1 MSNEQKASATCGND
15 QWLKQYYF
23 TRAAFSVLWVA
34 AALTAGQ
41 QSFAVA
47 AALLIIYPA
56 WDAAANV
63 VDAARSGGFAVNRSQ
78 VINATAS
85 SIMTIAVIL
94 ALMMNMNWVLGAFG
108 LWAIF
113 SGLLQLGAAAAW
125 GCSSSLENKRRSVGD
140 DIERW
145 PIGVS
150 GRALYLSSANAAGAF
165 NLHGHGL
172 RWCRGILLPG
182 FGDMAECFGLASRY
196 AQSRTVRCR
205 SSVVYERKAT
215 I

>member
-1 MSNEQKASATCGND
+1 MSNEQKASATRGND

-78 VINATAS
+78 VINVTAS

-113 SGLLQLGAAAAW
+113 SGLLQLGAAV
-125 GCSSSLENKRRSVGD
+125 RRWKTNGGQWAM
-140 DIERW
+140 IL
-145 PIGVS
+145 S
-150 GRALYLSSANAAGAF
+150 GGQSALAGALF
-165 NLHGHGL
+165 IFQAQMPQEPSISTVTGYAGVGAFYFLVSAIWLSVSVSRCGM
-172 RWCRGILLPG
+172 RR
-182 FGDMAECFGLASRY
+182 AEL
-196 AQSRTVRCR
+196 
-205 SSVVYERKAT
+205 
-215 I
+215 